1 MKTFNAPAID
11 IEKLNI
17 VDVITTSGCDDDCP
31 DQADCDAFD
40 CPFD

>member
-17 VDVITTSGCDDDCP
+17 MDVITASECDT
-31 DQADCDAFD
+31 DCDGFQECGSEA
-40 CPFD
+40 CPFN